1 MENKITICLKDFGP
15 INEAKIDI
23 GKINVVGG
31 QNASGKSTLSKILYS
46 FFKSNSYNRQD
57 MALDS
62 CLKSYIDLLKR
73 VNIRALSDIHFK
85 YPCYER
91 DSKEFNFYQKI
102 HEIVV
107 RYGIDDFSSL
117 FKTHDAVKK
126 IYLNYDFSFDFKD
139 EFDKEFEK
147 ADKLIN
153 FLNENNEKYYNS
165 LMRKFLKSEFLTKDF
180 EGSAVLYGRYN
191 DDDFEFLIDF
201 SNHNLN
207 SDDSFKSK
215 GQFSIYDVFY
225 FDSISCI
232 DFKSPS
238 YPVENHV
245 YLLRGIF
252 NEDMNSSLHLNEK
265 SDDKIIKIESM
276 INEIIDGEFIFIKED
291 NYTFK
296 TKVYY
301 KSNDGNSCLMG
312 NTASGIK
319 QIGMIQLLL
328 TRRKLK
334 ENSCL
339 IFDEPEVNLH
349 PEWQVKLAQ
358 ILALIS
364 SSLDVLVYINSHSPI
379 FIEAIEAFSE
389 FYGLSDETNYYL
401 TELQDNGKYN
411 FNKIEHDD
419 LYLIYD
425 NLGKPYNHIDEI
437 RIKPITD

>member
-15 INEAKIDI
+15 IKEAKIDI
-23 GKINVVGG
+23 GKITVVGG

-62 CLKSYIDLLKR
+62 LSSYIGLLNR
-73 VNIRALSDIHFK
+73 VNIRALIDINFEN
-85 YPCYER
+85 PDR
-91 DSKEFNFYQKI
+91 DSDESNFYKEI

-107 RYGIDDFSSL
+107 RYGIDDFRSL
-117 FKTHDAVKK
+117 FKTHEAVKK
-126 IYLNYDFSFDFKD
+126 IYPNNNFSYAFKD

-147 ADKLIN
+147 ADKLIK
-153 FLNENNEKYYNS
+153 FVNENNEEYYNS

-180 EGSAVLYGRYN
+180 EGSTGLYGRYN

-232 DFKSPS
+232 DFESPS

-245 YLLRGIF
+245 YLLRRIF
-252 NEDMNSSLHLNEK
+252 YEDMNSSVHLNEK

-276 INEIIDGEFIFIKED
+276 INEIIDGEFIFIEED

-301 KSNDGNSCLMG
+301 RSNDGNSCLMG

-328 TRRKLK
+328 AHRKLK

-401 TELQDNGKYN
+401 TELQYKGKYN